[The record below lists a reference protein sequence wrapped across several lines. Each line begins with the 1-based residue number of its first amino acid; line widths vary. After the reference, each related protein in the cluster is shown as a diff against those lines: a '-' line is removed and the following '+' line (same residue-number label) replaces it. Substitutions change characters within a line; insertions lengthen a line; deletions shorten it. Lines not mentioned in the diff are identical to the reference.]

1 MAKRVSL
8 GSFAP
13 LHADGAY
20 VESVQATPTTVT
32 AQPDAPKKRVR
43 PTTVYLPPDVVRVIK
58 LLSIDGE
65 GTFSDIC
72 SRAIIEHLRQR
83 GLIRNE
89 MLNV

>member
-1 MAKRVSL
+1 MAKRASL
-8 GSFAP
+8 GSYAP
-13 LHADGAY
+13 PLADGAH
-20 VESVQATPTTVT
+20 VEPVQA
-32 AQPDAPKKRVR
+32 APSAVAPQAEPQKKRVK
-43 PTTVYLPPDVVRVIK
+43 PTTVYLPPDVVRTIK